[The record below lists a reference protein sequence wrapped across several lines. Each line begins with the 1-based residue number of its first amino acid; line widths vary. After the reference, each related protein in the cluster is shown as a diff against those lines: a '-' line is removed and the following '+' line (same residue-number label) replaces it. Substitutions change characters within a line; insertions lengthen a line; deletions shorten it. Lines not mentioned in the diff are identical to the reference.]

1 MVIQTSFGSEAILNT
16 YALKVYL
23 RCHAISSTHSTLKE
37 LGLSHNKYFGY
48 KELAVIVSMLPCN
61 KSLKRLEVSQANFV
75 SQQYEMFSSVSCN
88 NTNIQTILALN
99 HTVEEIM
106 CYGGYL
112 MSRNCYKN
120 QVIRKRFCNS
130 SVLKILMHHI
140 SLTFP

>member
-48 KELAVIVSMLPCN
+48 EELAAIVSTLPCN
-61 KSLKRLEVSQANFV
+61 ESLKRLEVCQANFV
-75 SQQYEMFSSVSCN
+75 SQEYEMFSSVSCN

-112 MSRNCYKN
+112 MRQPYNCCLFKLNRNCYKN
-120 QVIRKRFCNS
+120 MVIQDFAIH
-130 SVLKILMHHI
+130 L
-140 SLTFP
+140 F